1 MRFLLFLFFNIVCA
15 EYLVIQSES
24 SIIYSGKHP
33 MHIWRGETKEVT
45 LERFIFSLGIRHI
58 GIENAKL
65 IAEHTKTIQN
75 FLEMI
80 NKKNINELLNI
91 DGIGETQ
98 IQSIEKFINNSKNT
112 NVINNLNKVLFI
124 KKLQINKK
132 GKLKGKTFMF
142 TGKLI
147 NISRAEAKSLVE
159 KNSGSIVSTVNKK
172 LNYLIL
178 GEKPTNK
185 KIELAKKIGIKI
197 LNQQEWVK
205 LLN

>member
-1 MRFLLFLFFNIVCA
+1 
-15 EYLVIQSES
+15 
-24 SIIYSGKHP
+24 
-33 MHIWRGETKEVT
+33 
-45 LERFIFSLGIRHI
+45 
-58 GIENAKL
+58 
-65 IAEHTKTIQN
+65 
-75 FLEMI
+75 MI

-98 IQSIEKFINNSKNT
+98 IQSIDKFIKNSENI
-112 NVINNLNKVLFI
+112 NVVNNLNKVLSI

-132 GKLKGKTFMF
+132 GKLRGKTFMF

-159 KNSGSIVSTVNKK
+159 KNSGSIVSTVNNK
-172 LNYLIL
+172 LNYLVL

-197 LNQQEWVK
+197 LNQKEWVK

>member
-1 MRFLLFLFFNIVCA
+1 
-15 EYLVIQSES
+15 
-24 SIIYSGKHP
+24 
-33 MHIWRGETKEVT
+33 
-45 LERFIFSLGIRHI
+45 
-58 GIENAKL
+58 
-65 IAEHTKTIQN
+65 
-75 FLEMI
+75 MI

-98 IQSIEKFINNSKNT
+98 IQSIEKFINNNENIK
-112 NVINNLNKVLFI
+112 VINKLNKFLFI
-124 KKLQINKK
+124 KKLVSNKK

-159 KNSGSIVSTVNKK
+159 KNSGNIVSSVNKK
-172 LNYLIL
+172 LNFLVL

-185 KIELAKKIGIKI
+185 KIELAKKIGVKV
-197 LNQQEWVK
+197 LNQEEWVK

>member
-1 MRFLLFLFFNIVCA
+1 M
-15 EYLVIQSES
+15 
-24 SIIYSGKHP
+24 
-33 MHIWRGETKEVT
+33 
-45 LERFIFSLGIRHI
+45 
-58 GIENAKL
+58 
-65 IAEHTKTIQN
+65 
-75 FLEMI
+75 
-80 NKKNINELLNI
+80 
-91 DGIGETQ
+91 
-98 IQSIEKFINNSKNT
+98 
-112 NVINNLNKVLFI
+112 
-124 KKLQINKK
+124 QINKK
-132 GKLKGKTFMF
+132 GKLKGKTFKF

-159 KNSGSIVSTVNKK
+159 KNSGSIVSTVNNK